1 MKAAKKVLDY
11 VTRFEYAIMV
21 ITFVAMVICYF
32 ISVVNRNI
40 IKGSMPW
47 TEEIAMYSM
56 IYLALLGTEV
66 GLRDGTQVAV
76 TAVIDK
82 LHGIVKKIVGLI
94 KQIVVVVFSFIMLS
108 AGYQLFAKQ
117 LQLGQTTPVLKIP
130 MAAMYFSLVLSFG
143 LIFLVQVITLIEDLI
158 NLPKKEAEAS

>member
-1 MKAAKKVLDY
+1 MKAVKKVLDY
-11 VTRFEYAIMV
+11 VTKFEYALMV
-21 ITFVAMVICYF
+21 IAFVAMVICYF
-32 ISVVNRNI
+32 VSVINRNI

-82 LHGIVKKIVGLI
+82 LQGTVKKVVALI
-94 KQIVVVVFSFIMLS
+94 KQIVVVAFSFIMLS

-117 LQLGQTTPVLKIP
+117 LQMGQTTPVLKLP
-130 MAAMYFSLVLSFG
+130 MAAIYFSLVLSFAI
-143 LIFLVQVITLIEDLI
+143 IFLVQIITLIEDVI
-158 NLPKKEAEAS
+158 NLPKKEAEV